1 MKQAQRKDFFREIKK
16 SLNRYL
22 SILFIVALGVAF
34 YAGIRSSEPDMQLSA
49 DAYFDQ
55 TRLMDIRVL
64 GTLGLSEENVA
75 AIEAIDGIAEA
86 EGGYSMDVL
95 SDSEGIVYTVNVFSL
110 CEQMNQ
116 MTVKEGRLPKE
127 PGECFMDT
135 ALMGAMGLSV
145 GDQITLQS
153 GSEDPLEDSL
163 NRSAYTIVGGGTY
176 SWFLN
181 MDRGTSFVGN
191 GDIDGFIAVLPEAF
205 CLEYYTAAYA
215 RTDGLAAAVSYTDG
229 YQDQVDAIRDRI
241 EDIAGEQC
249 EIHFASVKGKA
260 QEKIDEG
267 AKELQDAKKEAD
279 EELSDAARE
288 IADAEEELK
297 EGREKL
303 ADAENKL
310 ADGKREI
317 ADGKRELQDARTELA
332 EKMKELQDAKEKL
345 PEAEQELADGRKELE
360 DGREKF
366 AAGMAE
372 WEDGRRQADDGWD
385 AYHKGVSELEKAEEL
400 LKTKETELNQG
411 EALLAEQEAQLAEQ
425 EAVLR
430 QSQEA
435 LDGQR
440 KQVEQGEAD
449 LAAAKAG
456 LEKQV
461 EERKQQKEELEEQ
474 KEALEGQKAE
484 LEQQI
489 RALKEA
495 LEAAVD
501 RGNDIDEL
509 LHLLREA
516 EAGLQ
521 QLEDGLQQTEAGL
534 QELENGLQ
542 QLENGLQQLESGPEA
557 AKLAAA
563 RKQLNEA
570 QAQLTAGQEQLA
582 AGKIQLE
589 AAKTQTAL
597 GREQIKAGWQEINAN
612 KEKLSDAKEELDQ
625 AEEELAKGRRELED
639 AARELE
645 EGEQKLAD
653 GEKELADA
661 KAEIEDGER
670 QLAEGWETIGENER
684 KLLDAEAELPDAEA
698 EIAKAY
704 EDIDDG
710 EQKLADGKR
719 EYEDGK
725 KEAED
730 KIRDAEEELAD
741 AQKTLDDLEE
751 PEWYVLDRNSIQSY
765 VEYGM
770 DAERIGAI
778 GKVFPAIFFLVAAL
792 VSLTT
797 MTRMVEDERT
807 LIGTMKAL
815 GYGKWSIASKYIL
828 YALSASLLGSLLGVF
843 TGSRLLPWV
852 IMTAYGMLY
861 QNLQIMVTPVNLKLA
876 LMATG
881 IAVACTTLAAFAAC
895 YKELRSAPAQL
906 MRPAAPPKGKRVL
919 LEYVPFIWKR
929 MTFTGKST
937 IRNLFRYKKRFLM
950 TIFGIGACMALL
962 MVGYGLRDSIQ
973 DIVDNQYR
981 TLWIYDA
988 ELSIDD
994 GLLPE
999 EQEEGCSRL
1008 RNEFPG
1014 IGGTLFARVTA
1025 MDVGK
1030 EGTEKSAYLFV
1041 PRESEGLDQFVV
1053 LKDRLTG
1060 ERYQLTDEGV
1070 VISEKLSKLLGAGV
1084 GDEIYLKEGETD
1096 RYPVRIT
1103 AVSENYLAHY
1113 VYLTPAL
1120 YEQVF
1125 GEAPKYN
1132 QLYLKLRHGMEAAA
1146 LEAKLPETAA
1156 SEAELP
1162 GTEEAGIEASAAE
1175 LPGTET
1181 AGIGALEA
1189 EVSAKDA
1196 PQAEEAR
1203 VSISEADEVL
1213 LTERLLKDEMVE
1225 SVQLAGELQRTV
1237 QDMLKSLD
1245 MVIWVLIIS
1254 AGLLAFVVLYN
1265 LNNINITERRRE
1277 LATLKVLGFYDGEV
1291 AAYVYR
1297 ENIYLTVIGICVGVV
1312 LGIILHR
1319 YVILTC
1325 EIDMMMFGR
1334 NIRTMSYV
1342 YSVLITALFSLFVNL
1357 VMFFRLR
1364 KIDMVES
1371 LKSVE

>member
-49 DAYFDQ
+49 DNYFDQ

-75 AIEAIDGIAEA
+75 AIEAIDGIAKA
-86 EGGYSMDVL
+86 EGGYSMDFL
-95 SDSEGIVYTVNVFSL
+95 SESEGIVYTVNVFSL

-145 GDQITLQS
+145 GDRITLQS

-163 NRSAYTIVGGGTY
+163 NRSDYTIVGGGTY

-181 MDRGTSFVGN
+181 MDRGTSSVGN

-205 CLEYYTAAYA
+205 CLEYYTVAYA

-229 YQDQVDAIRDRI
+229 YQDQVDAIRERV

-288 IADAEEELK
+288 IADAEDELE

-303 ADAENKL
+303 ADAENQL

-317 ADGKRELQDARTELA
+317 ADGKRELQDARTELT
-332 EKMKELQDAKEKL
+332 EKTKELQDAKEKL

-366 AAGMAE
+366 AAGLAE
-372 WEDGRRQADDGWD
+372 WEDGRRQADQGWD
-385 AYHKGVSELEKAEEL
+385 EYHKGVSELEKAEDL

-411 EALLAEQEAQLAEQ
+411 EAQLAEQETLLAEQEAALKQGQA
-425 EAVLR
+425 
-430 QSQEA
+430 A
-435 LDGQR
+435 LDEQR
-440 KQVEQGEAD
+440 TALEPGEA
-449 LAAAKAG
+449 AFQAAKERLEQQIAG
-456 LEKQV
+456 LE
-461 EERKQQKEELEEQ
+461 QQKEELEKQIETL
-474 KEALEGQKAE
+474 KAALAAAGATSVPDAAAQGSNASAE
-484 LEQQI
+484 SEMKDEVRNGEI
-489 RALKEA
+489 DINALKKLLEEA
-495 LEAAVD
+495 EAGLQEAET
-501 RGNDIDEL
+501 G
-509 LHLLREA
+509 LRQL

-521 QLEDGLQQTEAGL
+521 QLE
-534 QELENGLQ
+534 
-542 QLENGLQQLESGPEA
+542 SSPEA
-557 AKLAAA
+557 AQLAAA
-563 RKQLNEA
+563 RKQLDEA

-582 AGKIQLE
+582 AGKTQLE
-589 AAKTQTAL
+589 AAKAQTAL
-597 GREQIKAGWQEINAN
+597 GREQIEAGWQEINAN

-653 GEKELADA
+653 GEKKLADA

-670 QLAEGWETIGENER
+670 QLADGWETIAENER

-698 EIAKAY
+698 EIAKSY

-828 YALSASLLGSLLGVF
+828 YALSASLLGSLLGIF

-861 QNLQIMVTPVNLKLA
+861 QNLQIMVTPINLKLS

-881 IAVACTTLAAFAAC
+881 IAVACTTLAALAAC

-981 TLWIYDA
+981 TLWIYDV

-1008 RNEFPG
+1008 QNEFPE
-1014 IGGTLFARVTA
+1014 IGRTLFARVTA

-1060 ERYQLTDEGV
+1060 ERYRLTDEGV

-1103 AVSENYLAHY
+1103 AISENYLAHY

-1132 QLYLKLRHGMEAAA
+1132 QLYLKLQNGADAD
-1146 LEAKLPETAA
+1146 A
-1156 SEAELP
+1156 SEAE
-1162 GTEEAGIEASAAE
+1162 EE
-1175 LPGTET
+1175 
-1181 AGIGALEA
+1181 
-1189 EVSAKDA
+1189 
-1196 PQAEEAR
+1196 R
-1203 VSISEADEVL
+1203 VIISEEDEAL

>member
-75 AIEAIDGIAEA
+75 AIEAIDGIAKA
-86 EGGYSMDVL
+86 EGGYSMDFL
-95 SDSEGIVYTVNVFSL
+95 SEAEGIVHSVNVFSL
-110 CEQMNQ
+110 CDQMNR
-116 MTVKEGRLPKE
+116 MTVKEGGLPRE
-127 PGECFMDT
+127 AGECFMDL
-135 ALMGAMGLSV
+135 ALMQSMGLSV

-153 GSEDPLEDSL
+153 GSEEPLEDSL
-163 NRSAYTIVGGGTY
+163 NRSTYNIVGGGTY

-181 MDRGTSFVGN
+181 MDRGTSSVGN
-191 GDIDGFIAVLPEAF
+191 GDIDGFIAVLPEDF
-205 CLEYYTAAYA
+205 CLEYYTVAYA
-215 RTDGLAAAVSYTDG
+215 RTDGSEAAVSYTDG
-229 YQDQVDAIRDRI
+229 YQDRVDMIRDQV
-241 EDIAGEQC
+241 ESIAGEQC
-249 EIHFASVKGKA
+249 EIHFASVKGEA

-267 AKELQDAKKEAD
+267 AQELQDAKQEAD
-279 EELSDAARE
+279 EELSDAAKE
-288 IADAEEELK
+288 IAEAEDELA

-303 ADAENKL
+303 ADAEMKL
-310 ADGKREI
+310 ADGKQEI
-317 ADGKRELQDARTELA
+317 EDGKRELLDARTELS
-332 EKMKELQDAKEKL
+332 EKTQELQDGKAKL
-345 PEAEQELADGRKELE
+345 PEAEQKLADGRKELE
-360 DGREKF
+360 EGREEY
-366 AAGMAE
+366 AAGLAE
-372 WEDGRRQADDGWD
+372 WEDGRRQTDEGWD
-385 AYHKGVSELEKAEEL
+385 EYHNGVSELEKAEEL
-400 LKTKETELNQG
+400 LKTKETELSQG
-411 EALLAEQEAQLAEQ
+411 EAQLAEQETQLMEQ

-430 QSQEA
+430 QSQEV

-440 KQVEQGEAD
+440 KQLEQGEAAF
-449 LAAAKAG
+449 AAA
-456 LEKQV
+456 
-461 EERKQQKEELEEQ
+461 KEELEKQKAELEKQ
-474 KEALEGQKAE
+474 KEALEKQKAE
-484 LEQQI
+484 LERQI
-489 RALKEA
+489 QELKAAL
-495 LEAAVD
+495 AAAGVVKTS
-501 RGNDIDEL
+501 IDEL
-509 LHLLREA
+509 ENLLREA
-516 EAGLQ
+516 EAGLV
-521 QLEDGLQQTEAGL
+521 EVEAGL
-534 QELENGLQ
+534 QELEAGLQQLEGGLQ
-542 QLENGLQQLESGPEA
+542 QLENSPEA
-557 AKLAAA
+557 EQLAAA
-563 RKQLNEA
+563 RTQLDEA

-582 AGKIQLE
+582 AGKTQLE
-589 AAKTQTAL
+589 AAKVQMVQ
-597 GREQIKAGWQEINAN
+597 GREQLQAGWQEINVN
-612 KEKLSDAKEELDQ
+612 KERLADAKVELDK
-625 AEEELAKGRRELED
+625 AEAELSEGRTKLEEAAKALED
-639 AARELE
+639 
-645 EGEQKLAD
+645 GEKELAD

-670 QLAEGWETIGENER
+670 QLAEGWQTIAENER
-684 KLLDAEAELPDAEA
+684 KLLNAEMELPDAEA

-704 EDIDDG
+704 EDIADG
-710 EQKLADGKR
+710 EQKLADGKK

-828 YALSASLLGSLLGVF
+828 YALSASLFGSVLGVAI
-843 TGSRLLPWV
+843 GSRLLPWV

-861 QNLQIMVTPVNLKLA
+861 QNLQIMVTPVNLKLS

-895 YKELRSAPAQL
+895 YKELLSAPAQL

-981 TLWIYDA
+981 TLWIYDV

-994 GLLPE
+994 GLSPK
-999 EQEEGCSRL
+999 EQAEGLSRL
-1008 RNEFPG
+1008 EDEFPE
-1014 IGGTLFARVTA
+1014 IGRTMFARVTA

-1030 EGTEKSAYLFV
+1030 EGTEKSANLFI
-1041 PRESEGLDQFVV
+1041 PQESEGLDQFVV

-1060 ERYQLTDEGV
+1060 ERYRLTDEGV

-1084 GDEIYLKEGETD
+1084 GDEIYLKEDETT
-1096 RYPVRIT
+1096 RYPVKVMAI
-1103 AVSENYLAHY
+1103 SENYLAHY

-1120 YEQVF
+1120 YERVF
-1125 GEAPKYN
+1125 GEMPEYN
-1132 QLYLKLRHGMEAAA
+1132 QLYLKLGNPAETDTKAAGA
-1146 LEAKLPETAA
+1146 KASAIELEL
-1156 SEAELP
+1156 SEAE
-1162 GTEEAGIEASAAE
+1162 AAE
-1175 LPGTET
+1175 LQKT
-1181 AGIGALEA
+1181 AESRGAM
-1189 EVSAKDA
+1189 S
-1196 PQAEEAR
+1196 QAEEVR
-1203 VSISEADEVL
+1203 VKFTESEESL
-1213 LTERLLKDEMVE
+1213 LSERLLKDDMVE
-1225 SVQLAGELQRTV
+1225 SVQMAGALQRTV

-1297 ENIYLTVIGICVGVV
+1297 ENIYLTVIGIGVGVV

-1334 NIRTMSYV
+1334 NIRVMSYV
-1342 YSVLITALFSLFVNL
+1342 YSVLITVLFSLFVNL